1 MQYNPER
8 MAGKLGMKKTP
19 FMLKALQLV
28 GKLFDK
34 LTCGGVCRL
43 FFVKCHKSIK
53 KMLLKDYIVQLVQNL
68 FAGNQPFVEGSPEG
82 DALLGIL
89 KRLRFILNKISVKDI
104 DGNKVDLFEIL
115 KHSAG
120 NYGIDD
126 HNAVLKLK

>member
-1 MQYNPER
+1 M
-8 MAGKLGMKKTP
+8 
-19 FMLKALQLV
+19 
-28 GKLFDK
+28 
-34 LTCGGVCRL
+34 
-43 FFVKCHKSIK
+43 
-53 KMLLKDYIVQLVQNL
+53 QNL

-104 DGNKVDLFEIL
+104 DGNKADLFEIL

-126 HNAVLKLK
+126 HNAVFKLK